1 MKKIINTFISISRS
15 AIKWWIID
23 CIVAVLTGGVIPP
36 FHLIATIVTAVKWK
50 LISKGLTLLQKGS
63 NLVQNVMTIKEIVK
77 EQEVIEESS
86 DLNAA

>member
-36 FHLIATIVTAVKWK
+36 FHLIAAISTAVKWT
-50 LISKGLTLLQKGS
+50 LISKGLTIIQNGLNILQ
-63 NLVQNVMTIKEIVK
+63 NILAIKEIVK
-77 EQEVIEESS
+77 EQEVIKISS